1 MSAEAYGLPDSPTEH
16 AGGDFRL
23 SPDELAKGEQAAAT
37 YLSSMKTN
45 EARRGAEDALDI
57 LAAVISG
64 GVCGGK
70 RFPWHQVRAYHGALA
85 ISIIKEK
92 GAPAHIEALRC
103 RHDEKRR
110 YQQVSESFK
119 TKDVQRMR
127 ATLSGVLEECWNL
140 GFISDDEMD
149 LAVRPP
155 NRQNNRQNNR
165 QTNRQTKGGSAKKV
179 VRERELTDGEVR
191 AMLAS
196 CDMDCT
202 VAGTRDALMLGLAW
216 HAGLKTVD
224 LINLTLDAV
233 GFDQKTGR
241 STLLHKAPGAKRK
254 RVIPLKNE
262 DLIRLEDWLEARGRE
277 PGPLFCPTHRG
288 HIELKRMSA
297 TVVREFCDQRAEQ
310 AGVVPFTPN
319 DLARCSP
326 YAAHEAAQRRR
337 PVGQAGG
344 TAQQRPMQPVSP
356 LYEDLTPIDPIEDEV
371 ERISFPY
378 EARVRR

>member
-1 MSAEAYGLPDSPTEH
+1 MSAEAYGLPSAPAE
-16 AGGDFRL
+16 AEGGDFCL
-23 SPDELAKGEQAAAT
+23 SPDELAKGEQAAET
-37 YLSSMKTN
+37 YLNSMKTN
-45 EARRGAEDALDI
+45 EARRSAEDALDI

-85 ISIIKEK
+85 ISIVKEK

-103 RHDEKRR
+103 RHDDKRK

-127 ATLSGVLEECWNL
+127 TSLSAVLAECWNL
-140 GFISDDEMD
+140 GFISDEEMD

-155 NRQNNRQNNR
+155 
-165 QTNRQTKGGSAKKV
+165 KGKSARKSA
-179 VRERELTDGEVR
+179 REREITDGEVR

-196 CDMDCT
+196 CDMDST

-216 HAGLKTVD
+216 HGGLKTVD

-233 GFDQKTGR
+233 GFNQKAGR
-241 STLLHKAPGAKRK
+241 STIRHKAPGTKKTRA
-254 RVIPLKNE
+254 IPLKNE
-262 DLIRLEDWLEARGRE
+262 DLIRLEDWLEARGRAA
-277 PGPLFCPTHRG
+277 GPLFCPINRG
-288 HIELKRMSA
+288 HIDAKRMSA
-297 TVVREFCDQRAEQ
+297 AQVREFCDQRAEQ
-310 AGVVPFTPN
+310 AGVLPFAPN

-326 YAAHEAAQRRR
+326 YAAREAARRKKRPGSAEQR
-337 PVGQAGG
+337 PVAS
-344 TAQQRPMQPVSP
+344 VSP
-356 LYEDLTPIDPIEDEV
+356 LYEDLTPAGPVEDEV

-378 EARVRR
+378 QVRVRR